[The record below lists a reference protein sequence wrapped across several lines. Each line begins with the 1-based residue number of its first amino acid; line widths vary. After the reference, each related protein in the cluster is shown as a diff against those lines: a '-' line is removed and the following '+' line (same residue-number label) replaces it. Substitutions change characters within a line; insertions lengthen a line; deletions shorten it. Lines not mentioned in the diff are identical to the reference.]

1 MEYITELESKDF
13 IGFLNRV
20 VKNRYDSRSC
30 IICDELGNYLL
41 EYNDDMG
48 YYDVTYSNPLEMV
61 PNDKEEAFRLGCYSD
76 FNWSDDIFFFDGYG
90 NIKSCPSWGS
100 YFNQYVD
107 IEQFA
112 EWFIENYPDEA
123 LELFS
128 ENEHF
133 FR

>member
-76 FNWSDDIFFFDGYG
+76 FNWSDEIGRAH
-90 NIKSCPSWGS
+90 
-100 YFNQYVD
+100 V
-107 IEQFA
+107 
-112 EWFIENYPDEA
+112 
-123 LELFS
+123 
-128 ENEHF
+128 
-133 FR
+133 